1 MAGGVS
7 LLARLTR
14 TSSERRP
21 RERPSAPQIDP
32 IRTLFIANRG
42 EIAVRVRR
50 SAEAL
55 GIRVIVPGTGAAPAV
70 DLLDSAAVVSAA
82 RAAGADA
89 LHPGFGFLSENADFA
104 EAVERAG
111 VRWVGPPPGAI
122 RAMGDKASARRLAA
136 SLGIPIVPGYDGD
149 DQSDPALLEAAR
161 RIAGSTGRGRSGHAI
176 LIKPAAGG
184 GGKGMRVVDR
194 LDPPGAFVDALETA
208 RREAAAAFGDD
219 RLVLERFLA
228 GPRHVEIQVLFDAHG
243 HGVHLGERDCS
254 LQRRHQKVFE
264 ESPSP
269 AVDEDLR
276 QRLGQAAL
284 TLAGS
289 VGYRSAGTCEFLLDD
304 DGRYHFLEMNTR
316 LQVEHPVTELI
327 TGRDLVADQLRIAA
341 GEPLGFDQAEA
352 DAART
357 SGGHAI
363 EVRLYAEDPDA
374 GFLPSIGRI
383 EALRWPGADVRVDSG
398 IEAGSVVDL
407 RFDPM
412 LAKVI
417 VGGPTR
423 TEALARLEQALAE
436 TVVLGVVTNLHFLR
450 WLATQ
455 PIVQAGEARIDTLEQ
470 IWPPAGNAGQLG
482 RGSERDR
489 LAGRCRR
496 DCNDRRRRLANE
508 RAGPNPPRIGRAG
521 TFGRARRRRR
531 RLTGRASTRP
541 APSSSTMTA
550 GASRSGSRHRPTSIE
565 PPARPPATR
574 PAERSR
580 SARRCPAASW
590 PSTSEP
596 ARPLR
601 PASRS

>member
-1 MAGGVS
+1 MPDELTPRQAAERLGATTRSVQRWIADGSLPARRVGGRWRVAS
-7 LLARLTR
+7 GAIDAYEQRTPDFERLKA
-14 TSSERRP
+14 SP
-21 RERPSAPQIDP
+21 IDP
-32 IRTLFIANRG
+32 IRTVFIANRG
-42 EIAVRVRR
+42 EIAVRIRR

-55 GIRVIVPGTGAAPAV
+55 GIRVVVPGMGAAPAV
-70 DLLDSAAVVSAA
+70 DLLDIEALVSAA

-89 LHPGFGFLSENADFA
+89 VHPGFGFLSENADFA

-111 VRWVGPPPGAI
+111 IRWVGPPGSAI

-136 SLGIPIVPGYDGD
+136 SLGIPVVPGYDGD
-149 DQSDPALLEAAR
+149 DQSDAGLLEAAR
-161 RIAGSTGRGRSGHAI
+161 QIAGSKTGRDQRGHAV

-194 LDPPGAFVDALETA
+194 LDPPERFIEALETA

-219 RLVLERFLA
+219 RLILERFLD
-228 GPRHVEIQVLFDAHG
+228 GPRHVEIQVLFDG
-243 HGVHLGERDCS
+243 LGLGVHLGERDCS

-269 AVDEDLR
+269 AVAEDLR

-352 DAART
+352 DAARAG
-357 SGGHAI
+357 GGHAI

-374 GFLPSIGRI
+374 GFLPSVGRI
-383 EALRWPGADVRVDSG
+383 EALRWPGAGVRVDSG

-423 TEALARLEQALAE
+423 TEALARLEQALDE

-470 IWPPAGNAGQLG
+470 IWPPAGEASAEGPSEIAWEAAACTLATTGGDGWRLNGPARIRLRIGWAGTL
-482 RGSERDR
+482 RRARRSRR
-489 LAGRCRR
+489 TPAG
-496 DCNDRRRRLANE
+496 RRRR
-508 RAGPNPPRIGRAG
+508 GRH
-521 TFGRARRRRR
+521 RLRRR
-531 RLTGRASTRP
+531 
-541 APSSSTMTA
+541 
-550 GASRSGSRHRPTSIE
+550 
-565 PPARPPATR
+565 
-574 PAERSR
+574 
-580 SARRCPAASW
+580 
-590 PSTSEP
+590 
-596 ARPLR
+596 
-601 PASRS
+601 